1 MKNLWKY
8 IKIFITVLVIIFFI
22 YYFFNNKEDLVKVV
36 NIPISYLLTIVFFN
50 ATIYFINGLFL
61 KVVLNSFEKNIS
73 TLESFYLSVISSLGN
88 YFLPLRGGMV
98 IRSVYLKKKFEFSYS
113 HFISTLSGEYII
125 IFSVNAFLALLA
137 LIFIQL
143 RQEVYSVPLY
153 IFFSALFVGM
163 LVLTFVRFPIE
174 KIKKSKNN
182 IVNKILNLIKNVL
195 EGWNII
201 VGSKKLLLSLIFLA
215 IASFMVSTSLFYF
228 EFKALD
234 ININLINIILYN
246 CLSGVSLLVS
256 LTPASLGIRE
266 GIFSIT
272 SDILGINNEEIMQL
286 ALLDRGVS
294 VINLVVLFG
303 VLFGIRYLFIKYKR
317 TSLVNKNKFQRK
329 Q

>member
-8 IKIFITVLVIIFFI
+8 IKIFVTVLVTIFFI
-22 YYFFNNKEDLVKVV
+22 YYIFNNRRDLVKVV
-36 NIPISYLLTIVFFN
+36 NIPITYLLTIVFFY
-50 ATIYFINGLFL
+50 TTVYFLNGFSL
-61 KVVLNSFEKNIS
+61 KLILKSFKKGIT

-88 YFLPLRGGMV
+88 YFLPLRGGIV
-98 IRSVYLKKKFEFSYS
+98 IRFVYLKKNFDFSYS

-143 RQEVYSVPLY
+143 KQGVYSIPLY
-153 IFFSALFVGM
+153 IFFGGLFVAM
-163 LVLTFVRFPIE
+163 LLLTFVKFPIE

-182 IVNKILNLIKNVL
+182 IVSKVLNLIKNVL

-201 VGSKKLLLSLIFLA
+201 VSNRALLLSLIFLTA
-215 IASFMVSTSLFYF
+215 ANFVVSTFLFYF
-228 EFKALD
+228 EFKAL
-234 ININLINIILYN
+234 NIDTSLINIILYN

-266 GIFSIT
+266 GIFSMT
-272 SDILGINNEEIMQL
+272 STILAINNEQIMQL

-294 VINLVVLFG
+294 IISLVVLG
-303 VLFGIRYLFIKYKR
+303 AVLFRFQHFYIKKR
-317 TSLVNKNKFQRK
+317 AISFVKEK
-329 Q
+329 

>member
-36 NIPISYLLTIVFFN
+36 NIPITYLLTIVFFN

-234 ININLINIILYN
+234 ININLIKD
-246 CLSGVSLLVS
+246 V
-256 LTPASLGIRE
+256 
-266 GIFSIT
+266 
-272 SDILGINNEEIMQL
+272 
-286 ALLDRGVS
+286 
-294 VINLVVLFG
+294 
-303 VLFGIRYLFIKYKR
+303 YKR
-317 TSLVNKNKFQRK
+317 QDV
-329 Q
+329 